1 MNKIKDKFNCSFTNE
16 LIKLE
21 SKQDT
26 KESYKILIK
35 FILVSLAIE
44 YLKNQGKDTTYKA
57 IYQCL
62 LDHKYNN
69 VFPSEKSI
77 IAILSM
83 SSLKPIIDLLVI
95 KTTTLNNDKKVNM
108 FDITNDFKEIL
119 HNNDN
124 KITL

>member
-21 SKQDT
+21 SKQDE
-26 KESYKILIK
+26 KESYKLLIK
-35 FILVSLAIE
+35 FTLVSLAIE
-44 YLKNQGKDTTYKA
+44 YLKSQGKDTTYQA

-95 KTTTLNNDKKVNM
+95 KTTTLSNDKKVNM

-119 HNNDN
+119 HDNDN

>member
-44 YLKNQGKDTTYKA
+44 YLKQNNKDTTYKA

-62 LDHKYNN
+62 IDKKYTNI
-69 VFPSEKSI
+69 FPSEKSI

-119 HNNDN
+119 HDSEN

>member
-44 YLKNQGKDTTYKA
+44 YLKQNNKDTTYKT

-62 LDHKYNN
+62 LDKKYTN

-83 SSLKPIIDLLVI
+83 SSLKPIIDLLVV

-119 HNNDN
+119 HDSEN